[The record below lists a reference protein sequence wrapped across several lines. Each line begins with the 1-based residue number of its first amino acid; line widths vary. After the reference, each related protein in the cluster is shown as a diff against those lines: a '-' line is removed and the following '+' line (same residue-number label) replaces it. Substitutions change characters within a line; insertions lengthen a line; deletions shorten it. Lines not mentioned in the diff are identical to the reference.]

1 MIKEFLVAD
10 VQLSA
15 FFPSTSLLLRTWHTS
30 SVSVF
35 RNPMVF
41 KLVNDLQDDGVKLT
55 SLPHQDRVKF
65 RQFENHPSVDVSLT
79 PLSRVAVPDSLKI
92 LTLDF
97 GNYEP
102 HTGDKDDKASHTPGL
117 LNLPVHANS
126 ARSHKDL
133 RHQPLSGPEPH
144 SPFLGSTSQAQ
155 PTPPYAT
162 FDIAKETS
170 SWAPTKS
177 PPHRT
182 PYSLPSSTQPQC
194 LPSTAPSIVQPSPT
208 VPFRTGFELGRP
220 STIVTQSD
228 LTRPSTA
235 GSLATASPGANQT
248 SALSIRSASP
258 DRDNEPGVIAQSPS
272 PPIHHYL
279 APPALLPP
287 VNEQGSH
294 KGYSPQL
301 DYSTMPYIQPEY
313 CSEAYDL
320 FTEGPQSFLC
330 MILIP
335 TVGAHL

>member
-15 FFPSTSLLLRTWHTS
+15 FFPSTSLLLRTWHMS

-65 RQFENHPSVDVSLT
+65 RRFENHPSVDVSLT
-79 PLSRVAVPDSLKI
+79 PLSRVAVLNSLKI

-97 GNYEP
+97 GNYKP
-102 HTGDKDDKASHTPGL
+102 HTGDKDSTAPPTPGP
-117 LNLPVHANS
+117 LPAQAES

-133 RHQPLSGPEPH
+133 RHQPEPH
-144 SPFLGSTSQAQ
+144 SPILGTTSRPQH
-155 PTPPYAT
+155 TPPYAM
-162 FDIAKETS
+162 FGIAEETS
-170 SWAPTKS
+170 SWAPTRS

-182 PYSLPSSTQPQC
+182 PYSLPSSAQPQR
-194 LPSTAPSIVQPSPT
+194 LPSIVPSIVQPSPT

-220 STIVTQSD
+220 STTVTQSD

-235 GSLATASPGANQT
+235 ASLATASPGANRL
-248 SALSIRSASP
+248 SALSIMSASP

-272 PPIHHYL
+272 PPIRHYL
-279 APPALLPP
+279 APPTLSP
-287 VNEQGSH
+287 VSDQGSH
-294 KGYSPQL
+294 KRYSPQL
-301 DYSTMPYIQPEY
+301 DYSTMPYIQ
-313 CSEAYDL
+313 
-320 FTEGPQSFLC
+320 
-330 MILIP
+330 
-335 TVGAHL
+335 